1 MALIHLWARLLR
13 RRLQMDSFMVSLTWY
28 RREASLSNVRLNRVS
43 AKRVS
48 AQTYVIGPRLHVGG

>member
-1 MALIHLWARLLR
+1 
-13 RRLQMDSFMVSLTWY
+13 MDSFMVSLTWY